1 MIQVKITAVRHPRSA
16 STIPAQEPR
25 PNIGRLLG
33 RAHIELVAAVHA
45 RLDIL
50 GFGDV
55 RPAHEPVFQLIDAG
69 GTRVTELAMRAGI
82 SKQAMTELVAHLESG
97 GYLTRVPDPSDGRAK
112 LVVITE
118 RGWECIAAAR
128 AVVAEVEGEW
138 RQAMGADRYAELH
151 ALLRDLDAKLSGEQA
166 SRPLGP
172 ATAGPRGNPA
182 TPA

>member
-1 MIQVKITAVRHPRSA
+1 MSVRLPRPSA
-16 STIPAQEPR
+16 IPAQESR

-45 RLDIL
+45 RLDML

-69 GTRVTELAMRAGI
+69 GTRVTDLAMRGGI

-97 GYLTRVPDPSDGRAK
+97 GYVTRVPDPSDGRAK
-112 LVVITE
+112 LVILTE

-138 RQAMGADRYAELH
+138 RDAMGPERFDELH
-151 ALLRDLDAKLSGEQA
+151 SLLVDLDAELSRRAQTATG
-166 SRPLGP
+166 SRKGP
-172 ATAGPRGNPA
+172 TGVVSPR
-182 TPA
+182 